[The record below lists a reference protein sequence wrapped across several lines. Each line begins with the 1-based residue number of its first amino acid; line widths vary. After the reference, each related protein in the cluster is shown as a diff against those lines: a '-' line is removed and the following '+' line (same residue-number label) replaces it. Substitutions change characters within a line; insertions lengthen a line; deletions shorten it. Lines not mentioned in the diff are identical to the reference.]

1 MHFPLSI
8 SRSIANELKIY
19 ICKFRIRI
27 FFEILIII
35 CCLNLSILNPANAL
49 NDQKVSLTC
58 VWTVYKHM
66 TESFLVDLKKENVLW
81 VEEET
86 LHKISQLTGGFIKFS
101 GTKSNMLSEG
111 NIDLSNVSVD
121 FKINRINGNFEV
133 ISDQVKT
140 DRVGSC
146 VVGRFF

>member
-1 MHFPLSI
+1 
-8 SRSIANELKIY
+8 
-19 ICKFRIRI
+19 
-27 FFEILIII
+27 
-35 CCLNLSILNPANAL
+35 
-49 NDQKVSLTC
+49 
-58 VWTVYKHM
+58 M